1 MLSQTALLRQVLW
14 NFNRFEDSRRITLQ
28 DNPHFYVNLPTAVD
42 AYTGDFEARPVEN
55 LQLKP
60 NATFY
65 VLLDKPSRIF
75 LEAGQDSRI
84 FSNVFMLQDVMIF
97 KGLSNILFF
106 TCPAS
111 DMSSDIHGVLEGESV
126 VEESIKGMPVLWHGE
141 GPFGFPGSCTVTRA
155 LHNHLPPIMVTS
167 HWRWE
172 DWRDIMRRKLNV
184 GDNNFQIYPGQL
196 SLLSIPKSVRCDD
209 LFSSMP
215 CEYAGTGLPP
225 FTSNVRATRVQFA
238 IHNCQHAQQ
247 RCTPENI

>member
-1 MLSQTALLRQVLW
+1 MLSQTALLRHVLW
-14 NFNRFEDSRRITLQ
+14 NFSRFEDNRRITLQ

-42 AYTGDFEARPVEN
+42 AYTGDFKARPVEN

-84 FSNVFMLQDVMIF
+84 FTNVFVLQDVMIF
-97 KGLSNILFF
+97 KGLSNILSFI
-106 TCPAS
+106 CSAS

-141 GPFGFPGSCTVTRA
+141 GPFGCRSSCTVTRA
-155 LHNHLPPIMVTS
+155 LHNHLPPIIVTS

-172 DWRDIMRRKLNV
+172 DWRDIMRRKLNI
-184 GDNNFQIYPGQL
+184 GDNNFQIDPGQL
-196 SLLSIPKSVRCDD
+196 PLSSVPELVRFYE
-209 LFSSMP
+209 LFSNMS
-215 CEYAGTGLPP
+215 CEYTGTGLPP
-225 FTSNVRATRVQFA
+225 FTSNVRATRV
-238 IHNCQHAQQ
+238 
-247 RCTPENI
+247 